1 MGKFNIID
9 QINSSSNLLSLPQ
22 VLSELLA
29 EIEKE
34 DFSAD
39 SLAAIILKDPSL
51 TGRILKMA
59 NSSFYKRSLDIKT
72 VNQAIS
78 MMGVNTVKC
87 LALSSAIFHP
97 EKISEE
103 SGVDAQRFFE
113 YILSVATASRMIAE
127 QIDSS
132 TEEAFVSGLL
142 HDIGLMF
149 LIHHYPKEYSRIINA
164 AEKTGTLTEAEKN
177 VFGLDHTTISC
188 TLAKA
193 WRLPK
198 VLCEA
203 IDAHHN
209 RIIGDSTNTLQ
220 NIVRLAVALSQDRFT
235 GYSQDLE
242 DRLFVISEYAELLGV
257 SQEQIDQI
265 SSELLKET
273 LKYADYLGVDIGNV
287 EDMLIRANQEIW
299 KTYVLVENL
308 FREREELSKSLL
320 EEERSKGAMESKNI
334 AMATMSHYMNNA
346 VMAIFGRTQ
355 IMNMYLNK
363 GKNDKLLEMLP
374 GAIEKIDNSLKK
386 IIAVLEEMK
395 EVSPID
401 REKFDSMSNALNIDD
416 LIARRMEMMKD
427 AGAWETTVE
436 S

>member
-1 MGKFNIID
+1 MDKFNILE

-22 VLSELLA
+22 VLSELLS
-29 EIEKE
+29 EIENE

-59 NSSFYKRSLDIKT
+59 NSSFYKRNTDIKT
-72 VNQAIS
+72 VHQAIS

-97 EKISEE
+97 DKISEK
-103 SGVDAQRFFE
+103 SGVDAQQFFE

-127 QIDSS
+127 LIEYSV
-132 TEEAFVSGLL
+132 EEAFVSGLL

-149 LIHHYPKEYSRIINA
+149 LIHHYPDQYSQIISA
-164 AEKTGTLTEAEKN
+164 PDKSGSIIDAEKA
-177 VFGLDHTTISC
+177 VFGLDHTNVSSALTN
-188 TLAKA
+188 A

-198 VLCEA
+198 EICEA
-203 IDAHHN
+203 VDAHHN
-209 RIIGDSTNTLQ
+209 RIIGNSANKLQ

-235 GYSQDLE
+235 GYSHDLE
-242 DRLFVISEYAELLGV
+242 DRLFVISEYAQLLNI
-257 SQEQIDQI
+257 SQKQIDHI
-265 SSELLKET
+265 SSELMKET

-355 IMNMYLNK
+355 IMSMYLHK
-363 GKNDKLLEMLP
+363 GKNEKLLENLP
-374 GAIEKIDNSLKK
+374 ADIAKIDNSLKK

-416 LIARRMEMMKD
+416 LIARRMELMKD
-427 AGAWETTVE
+427 AGAWELTVE